1 MEIFLPCKLIKVT
14 ASKSKMSKQSYD
26 LPESVWQK
34 WTGPEYDGLRQAV
47 LVFGGQIRKEA
58 VITSF
63 ADVSISF
70 QEGETTN
77 TVKGVLYLTTK
88 RIVFL
93 PKNTIPHPQ
102 LIHATFETL
111 RCLSGIRNDLMISI
125 SDTSS
130 AAANF
135 KFPTVKALFQCF
147 NSLRKLCEAT
157 RADEETYRKTTYQI
171 ATAEKLDETP
181 FASIECDLS
190 EFDSTTKLDI
200 NAPKTITKEEEAD
213 DPRAQPVIELL
224 SLVGLL
230 AEKIH
235 QTNFDIHIKLRI
247 LFIVSLIA
255 FLLKFIPFFPLTAL
269 TIIGIQIISAW
280 INLKKDRLDDDD
292 MVDAD
297 AQWKGH
303 PVEGYYKVM
312 KFFDEWFMWADPRKS
327 ASLFQASFIVFV
339 SWTILP
345 TWLYAAVIFCAFS
358 FFLIKPLL
366 HRSVIGHIVTGFW
379 FST

>member
-1 MEIFLPCKLIKVT
+1 MTKST
-14 ASKSKMSKQSYD
+14 AYD

-34 WTGPEYDGLRQAV
+34 WAGPEYDGIRQAV
-47 LVFGGQIRKEA
+47 LVFGGHIRKEA

-63 ADVSISF
+63 AEVSFAF

-77 TVKGVLYLTTK
+77 TVKGVLYLTTR

-102 LIHATFETL
+102 LIQAQFSNL
-111 RCLSGIRNDLMISI
+111 RCLSGNRNDLMISI

-135 KFPTVKALFQCF
+135 KFPTVKALYQCF
-147 NSLRKLCEAT
+147 NSLRKLCEAI
-157 RADEETYRKTTYQI
+157 RADEEAYRKATYDL
-171 ATAEKLDETP
+171 ATAQNLDETP

-190 EFDSTTKLDI
+190 EVDNSAKLEV
-200 NAPKTITKEEEAD
+200 NAPQKIVKAEEAD
-213 DPRAQPVIELL
+213 DPRAEPVIELL
-224 SLVGLL
+224 SPVQKIG
-230 AEKIH
+230 EKFN

-247 LFIVSLIA
+247 LFIVSLVS

-269 TIIGIQIISAW
+269 VIIGIQIISAW
-280 INLKKDRLDDDD
+280 INIKKDRTDDDD
-292 MVDAD
+292 YVDAD

-303 PVEGYYKVM
+303 PVEGTYKVL
-312 KFFDEWFMWADPRKS
+312 KFFNEWFMWQDPRKS
-327 ASLFQASFIVFV
+327 ASLFQASFLVFV
-339 SWTILP
+339 SWAILP
-345 TWLYAAVIFCAFS
+345 TKIYVTVVFLAFS
-358 FFLIKPLL
+358 VFLVKPLL